1 MADDGAA
8 NMNGQQP
15 LTSDDAER
23 LCDRAI
29 KSLGNAMSMAMLIQY
44 ILLGLILWR
53 VW

>member
-1 MADDGAA
+1 MVEE
-8 NMNGQQP
+8 QP
-15 LTSDDAER
+15 LTRGDVER

-29 KSLGNAMSMAMLIQY
+29 RSLSLALAIAMIVQY

>member
-1 MADDGAA
+1 MVDDHL
-8 NMNGQQP
+8 

-23 LCDRAI
+23 LCNRAI
-29 KSLGNAMSMAMLIQY
+29 QSLGYAMSIAMIIQY